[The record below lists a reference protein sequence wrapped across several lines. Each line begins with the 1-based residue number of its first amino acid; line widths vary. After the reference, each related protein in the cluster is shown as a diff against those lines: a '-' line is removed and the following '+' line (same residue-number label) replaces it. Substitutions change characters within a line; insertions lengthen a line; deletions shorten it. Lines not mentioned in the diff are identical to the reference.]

1 MWGGAARGV
10 TTYALGKAA
19 RYYFGTR
26 RVGGLIDATDLR
38 RVYAQALAAG
48 VRLIKTD
55 SY

>member
-1 MWGGAARGV
+1 MGGAAARGV

-38 RVYAQALAAG
+38 QVYAQDLAVG
-48 VRLIKTD
+48 VNLIKTYTD
-55 SY
+55 